1 MLHKAD
7 HIWEG
12 QDSRSGQAVGVQ
24 SEARISILDAY
35 IGGATGSFDRQREQV
50 AGVGTISY

>member
-12 QDSRSGQAVGVQ
+12 QDSRSRQAIGVQ
-24 SEARISILDAY
+24 SEARVGILDAY
-35 IGGATGSFDRQREQV
+35 IGGATGGFD
-50 AGVGTISY
+50 

>member
-12 QDSRSGQAVGVQ
+12 QDARPGQAVGVQ
-24 SEARISILDAY
+24 AEAGVGVLNAHV
-35 IGGATGSFDRQREQV
+35 GGATGGFDRQCEQV
-50 AGVGTISY
+50 AGVGAVTY